1 VHRIFSVFGFNKE
14 PPPPPGSIDDAEMLP
29 AVTAGWL
36 SVLTFNWMSPLL
48 ALGYAR
54 PLEVSDLYKLP
65 DSSSAALIGDKI
77 LASFEERQRRA
88 EAYNTRLANG
98 EVKAGWRAIWW
109 TLRGQRAEKE
119 KRWREEGGRKKA
131 SLVLAMNDSVKW
143 WFWSSGIL
151 KVLSD
156 TAQVT
161 SPLLVKASFFMFDC
175 IYFDIKRVSCR
186 PSLNLPRNLTSIIGF
201 LVARLKF
208 RQLDRG

>member
-1 VHRIFSVFGFNKE
+1 MHRIFSVFGFNQE
-14 PPPPPGSIDDAEMLP
+14 PPPAKGSIDDAEMLP
-29 AVTAGWL
+29 EITAGWF
-36 SVLTFNWMSPLL
+36 SVLTFNWMSSLL

-65 DSSSAALIGDKI
+65 DSSSAAVIGDKI

-161 SPLLVKASFFMFDC
+161 SPLLVKASFFFH
-175 IYFDIKRVSCR
+175 V
-186 PSLNLPRNLTSIIGF
+186 
-201 LVARLKF
+201 
-208 RQLDRG
+208 